1 MGQNYSL
8 CSVFVVSNLNHTHSI
23 VDLYLYKLHINPPW
37 NSADMAGDQTVT
49 LHFPRAFCLDLD
61 SIHLCSPVCLFRFF
75 VGMQWLSRVIS
86 RQTDGGVIKCSFAIY
101 FLFYVLLYSFPKPFK
116 CLWTLDEIKRVAI
129 KARLLHLMFISTLRR
144 SILN

>member
-1 MGQNYSL
+1 ME
-8 CSVFVVSNLNHTHSI
+8 
-23 VDLYLYKLHINPPW
+23 
-37 NSADMAGDQTVT
+37 GDQTVT
-49 LHFPRAFCLDLD
+49 LHFPCAPVVFLLGLYSPLFTRLFIPFCCCRAMAFQ
-61 SIHLCSPVCLFRFF
+61 SHL
-75 VGMQWLSRVIS
+75 
-86 RQTDGGVIKCSFAIY
+86 QTDWGKREHGVIKCSFAIY